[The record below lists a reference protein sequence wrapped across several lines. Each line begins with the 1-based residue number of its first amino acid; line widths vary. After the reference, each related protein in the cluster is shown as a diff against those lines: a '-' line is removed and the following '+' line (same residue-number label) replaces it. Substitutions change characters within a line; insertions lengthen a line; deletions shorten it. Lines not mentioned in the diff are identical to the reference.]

1 MFMSLFANTT
11 IRLLRYIKLYI
22 ETLVMIIRILS
33 LEESIL
39 NELAKESKWK
49 IWKIMKNDKKLCFFL
64 HKITYSTDLLTFL
77 LVIVSMCRLQHMS
90 GELKRGLTVTL
101 YRPL

>member
-39 NELAKESKWK
+39 NELAKESK
-49 IWKIMKNDKKLCFFL
+49 
-64 HKITYSTDLLTFL
+64 
-77 LVIVSMCRLQHMS
+77 
-90 GELKRGLTVTL
+90 
-101 YRPL
+101 